1 MTTPWYTKYHMKS
14 LSLSRPLVIMIIGLP
29 GSGKSFFGR
38 QFAEMFGAP
47 IVSTDFVRSTFSPES
62 LYDSNEDDVV
72 AAVVTNEVMELMK
85 TKKTFI
91 IDGGM
96 NSRTARFAVERAA
109 LTHGYGKL
117 TVWVQTDEPTS
128 VSRSL
133 RRSIRRQGD
142 AMNSSMSTESFE
154 RYKKQF
160 SMPHRSE
167 NIVVISGKH
176 TFTTQARILL
186 KKLVAPTEVQPT
198 VEKTPEPTDTK
209 VEVPRDIQPRRH
221 NVTIN

>member
-1 MTTPWYTKYHMKS
+1 MKS

-47 IVSTDFVRSTFSPES
+47 LVSTDFIRSTLAPES
-62 LYDSNEDDVV
+62 GYSTTEDTLVETLLANEI
-72 AAVVTNEVMELMK
+72 TELMK

-91 IDGGM
+91 VDGGM
-96 NSRTARFAVERAA
+96 NSRSARFAIERAA
-109 LTHGYGKL
+109 ITKGYGKL

-128 VSRSL
+128 VNRSL
-133 RRSIRRQGD
+133 KRSLRRQGD
-142 AMNSSMSTESFE
+142 ALNSSMSIESFE

-167 NIVVISGKH
+167 NIAVISGKH
-176 TFTTQARILL
+176 TFTTQARIIL
-186 KKLVAPTEVQPT
+186 KKLVAPTEVAHIA
-198 VEKTPEPTDTK
+198 EIAPEQQETK
-209 VEVPRDIQPRRH
+209 VDPPRDIQPRRH

>member
-1 MTTPWYTKYHMKS
+1 MKS

-47 IVSTDFVRSTFSPES
+47 IVSTDFFRHTLSPES
-62 LYDSNEDDVV
+62 AYDVAEDTLVGV
-72 AAVVTNEVMELMK
+72 LVTNEITELMK

-96 NSRTARFAVERAA
+96 NTRNARFAVERAA
-109 LTHGYGKL
+109 MAQGYGKL

-128 VSRSL
+128 HLRSTK
-133 RRSIRRQGD
+133 RSSRRQGD
-142 AMNSSMSTESFE
+142 ALNSSMDSASFE

-167 NIVVISGKH
+167 NIAVISGKH
-176 TFTTQARILL
+176 TFTTQARIIL
-186 KKLVAPTEVQPT
+186 KKLVAPREEAANAETA
-198 VEKTPEPTDTK
+198 VEPRETK
-209 VEVPRDIQPRRH
+209 VEPRHDIQPRRH

>member
-1 MTTPWYTKYHMKS
+1 MKS

-47 IVSTDFVRSTFSPES
+47 IVSTDFIRHTLSPES
-62 LYDSNEDDVV
+62 AYDATVDRLVEALVANEI
-72 AAVVTNEVMELMK
+72 TELMK

-91 IDGGM
+91 VDGGM
-96 NSRTARFAVERAA
+96 NTRSARFAVDRAA
-109 LTHGYGKL
+109 MTQAYGKL

-128 VSRSL
+128 LSRSL
-133 RRSIRRQGD
+133 KRSSRRQDD
-142 AMNSSMSTESFE
+142 AMNSSMDAESFE

-167 NIVVISGKH
+167 NIAVISGKH
-176 TFTTQARILL
+176 TFTTQARIIL
-186 KKLVAPTEVQPT
+186 KKLVAPAEEARAA
-198 VEKTPEPTDTK
+198 EKAPNPHETK
-209 VEVPRDIQPRRH
+209 VEPRHDIQPRRH

>member
-1 MTTPWYTKYHMKS
+1 MKS

-47 IVSTDFVRSTFSPES
+47 IVSTDFVRSTISPES
-62 LYDSNEDDVV
+62 THNLNED
-72 AAVVTNEVMELMK
+72 AVVSTLVNNEITELMK

-91 IDGGM
+91 IDGSM
-96 NSRTARFAVERAA
+96 NTRTARFAVERAA
-109 LTHGYGKL
+109 LSKGYGKL

-128 VSRSL
+128 LARSTK
-133 RRSIRRQGD
+133 RNQKRTGD
-142 AMNSSMSTESFE
+142 LLNASMTIESFE

-176 TFTTQARILL
+176 TFTTQARIIL
-186 KKLVAPTEVQPT
+186 KKLVAPSDV
-198 VEKTPEPTDTK
+198 TPAHPEQNDTKSQAAPETK
-209 VEVPRDIQPRRH
+209 VEPRHDIQPRRH